1 MSEYLR
7 DVNRG
12 ANRTQN
18 NGVVARTMSTTRKT
32 WAHSGNVAIDS
43 KTAAATVGTSNKR
56 SRQKTRVIAGK
67 RDIAAI
73 SSTSPGVMLLRIA
86 NLLVL
91 PAYGSGAPL
100 AKPTVRAGQYG
111 GAKTIRAPVK
121 TYGPQSASGTVCIKW
136 DGRQQGLPWSLV
148 NPMPTMTVYG
158 MPSRVRRHG
167 WAALS
172 PTRSKAMRSVIRL
185 LAVVSVMAGSVLAGL
200 ALGASRDV
208 SAQSPQVMMV
218 DNDGPLPRDGID
230 PRTGEWGFSPYHLA
244 VTAGEPI
251 TFTNPAGN
259 RRPHDVFSLS
269 MSGSPP
275 QVSWDVGAQFNS
287 GSSSDVLLR
296 PEGSM
301 KPDSSEPAPSTWTL
315 DTGTLGPGHYTYFC
329 TLHPWMTGTI
339 TVLPAAE

>member
-1 MSEYLR
+1 
-7 DVNRG
+7 
-12 ANRTQN
+12 
-18 NGVVARTMSTTRKT
+18 
-32 WAHSGNVAIDS
+32 
-43 KTAAATVGTSNKR
+43 
-56 SRQKTRVIAGK
+56 
-67 RDIAAI
+67 
-73 SSTSPGVMLLRIA
+73 
-86 NLLVL
+86 
-91 PAYGSGAPL
+91 
-100 AKPTVRAGQYG
+100 
-111 GAKTIRAPVK
+111 
-121 TYGPQSASGTVCIKW
+121 
-136 DGRQQGLPWSLV
+136 
-148 NPMPTMTVYG
+148 
-158 MPSRVRRHG
+158 
-167 WAALS
+167 
-172 PTRSKAMRSVIRL
+172 MRSVIRL
-185 LAVVSVMAGSVLAGL
+185 LAVSVMAGSVLAGL

-244 VTAGEPI
+244 VASGEQI

-287 GSSSDVLLR
+287 GSTPDVLLR
-296 PEGSM
+296 PEGST

-315 DTGTLGPGHYTYFC
+315 DTGALGPGHYTYFC